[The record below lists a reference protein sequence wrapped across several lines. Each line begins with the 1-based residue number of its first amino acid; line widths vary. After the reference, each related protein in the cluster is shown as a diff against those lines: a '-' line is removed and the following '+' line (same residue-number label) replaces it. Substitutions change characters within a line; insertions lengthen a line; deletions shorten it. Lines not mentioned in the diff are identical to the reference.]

1 MATPPAGELNLAT
14 LRPKSHLTVRLLFE
28 GGWSVLTI
36 LGAIFLLTGIGTA
49 FLARFL
55 ISAEKR
61 YEREGR
67 TVQASVTSKDTYT
80 TRSTSGTG
88 RHRRTRTR
96 THYRVAYTF
105 RTDDGTSHSG
115 RGNVSHSL
123 WSSLAPGKPIEVQ
136 YLPDNPSKNRP
147 AAAKQGRTVWF
158 VVLFPLTFGGAGLVM
173 LAIVGRRARKHGTLL
188 TQGNL
193 TRGTVEEKTLRRDIR
208 INNRSPYAISYRFES
223 ADGGTHTGKDLV
235 LDEATAATLEP
246 GEPVGVLYLPTRP
259 DQCTLFRKKWM
270 KYFQQTG

>member
-14 LRPKSHLTVRLLFE
+14 LRPKSHLTLRLLFE

-36 LGAIFLLTGIGTA
+36 LGAVFFLTGVGTV
-49 FLARFL
+49 FLARYL
-55 ISAEKR
+55 ISTEKR
-61 YEREGR
+61 YEREGK
-67 TVQASVTSKDTYT
+67 TVQATVTRKDTYT
-80 TRSTSGTG
+80 TRSTSGSG
-88 RHRRTRTR
+88 RHRHTRTR
-96 THYRVAYTF
+96 THYRVHYTF
-105 RTDDGTSHSG
+105 RSDDGKSHSG

-123 WSSLAPGKPIEVQ
+123 WSSLDPGRPIEVQ
-136 YLPDNPSKNRP
+136 YLPGNPSKNRP
-147 AAAKQGRTVWF
+147 AAAKQGKTVWVF
-158 VVLFPLTFGGAGLVM
+158 LLFPVIFGGAGLVM
-173 LAIVGRRARKHGTLL
+173 LVIVGRRAARHGTLL

-235 LDEATAATLEP
+235 LDEATAARLEP
-246 GEPVGVLYLPTRP
+246 GQPVGVLYLPTHP
-259 DQCTLFRKKWM
+259 DKCTLFREKWM